1 LKGSGLET
9 VAEDIIAPRWGDST
23 VSTSR
28 RGSLSRTDTGLL
40 RGVGTLLVLG
50 VVLGGDGVSLRG
62 EEASNSGPKRR
73 DGALLY
79 SQRRDPVVAVYE
91 KVKGAVVNIHSERT
105 VVPAGEDPF
114 RLHVQPQ
121 RVNGMGT
128 GIVLDPRG
136 YILTNF
142 HVVDDVQ
149 TLRVRLCDGSG
160 YSARIFAVDKEAD
173 LAIIKIDPQKPLPL
187 LVWGTSADLMVGEA
201 VIAIGNAYGYEHSIT
216 DGRVSYKGRDVT
228 LNKEMGYRGLI
239 QTSAPINPGNSGGP
253 LLNLLGEV
261 VGVNVAIRAG
271 AQNIGFALPVD
282 QVIGR
287 TAEMLARRRTWRHGW
302 IVRDVAEREE
312 LDSPVRRKVV
322 IEAIEAG
329 SPAAQSE
336 AKPGDIIEKIGNV
349 AVFTS
354 MDLERA
360 LLDVNGTAAV
370 PVKLRRGNQA
380 VETMLPVGPARVVP
394 PGSAELVWRKLGLR
408 LVAVGADAVSRASPQ
423 LRGGM
428 LISEVA
434 PQSAA
439 AIAGLQRGD
448 ILVGLHTWEILTHD
462 NIAFVLQHKDF
473 AAFLP
478 LKYYIIREGRLR
490 EGWLPLNP

>member
-1 LKGSGLET
+1 MAGGS
-9 VAEDIIAPRWGDST
+9 A
-23 VSTSR
+23 
-28 RGSLSRTDTGLL
+28 SLW
-40 RGVGTLLVLG
+40 
-50 VVLGGDGVSLRG
+50 G
-62 EEASNSGPKRR
+62 EEESSNGLKRR

-114 RLHVQPQ
+114 RLHLQPQ

-128 GIVLDPRG
+128 GMVLDPRG

-149 TLRVRLCDGSG
+149 TLRVRLHDGSG
-160 YSARIFAVDKEAD
+160 YSARLFAIDKEAD

-187 LVWGTSADLMVGEA
+187 LVWGTSVDLMVGEA

-228 LNKEMGYRGLI
+228 LNKEIGYRGLI

-282 QVIGR
+282 QVISR
-287 TAEMLARRRTWRHGW
+287 TAEMLARRRAWRHGW
-302 IVRDVAEREE
+302 VVRDVAQRGE

-322 IEAIEAG
+322 IEAIERE
-329 SPAAQSE
+329 SPGVQSE
-336 AKPGDIIEKIGNV
+336 AKAGDVIEKVGDV
-349 AVFTS
+349 TVFTS

-360 LLDVNGTAAV
+360 LLDLSGTAAV
-370 PVKLRRGNQA
+370 PVKLRRGNQV
-380 VETMLPVGPARVVP
+380 VETVLPVGPTRVTP

-408 LVAVGADAVSRASPQ
+408 LIAVGADAVSRTNPQ

-448 ILVGLHTWEILTHD
+448 ILVGLHTWEILNHD

-473 AAFLP
+473 TAFLP